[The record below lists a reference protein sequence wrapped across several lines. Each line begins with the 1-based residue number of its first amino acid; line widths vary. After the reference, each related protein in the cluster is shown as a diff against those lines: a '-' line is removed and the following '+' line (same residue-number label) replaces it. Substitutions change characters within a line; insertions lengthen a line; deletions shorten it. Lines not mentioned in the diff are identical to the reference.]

1 MVGGRSQSQLSVPLC
16 GRPAWEWVQTLF
28 LEWGWGAG
36 LGRWVSG
43 GLRQGWW
50 EATWTK
56 LSPCFSEGVSLTF
69 VCQDLLDQL
78 RLSVT
83 ST

>member
-16 GRPAWEWVQTLF
+16 RRPAWEWVQTPF

-43 GLRQGWW
+43 GLRQGPSGRPLGQSYLP
-50 EATWTK
+50 A
-56 LSPCFSEGVSLTF
+56 F
-69 VCQDLLDQL
+69 L
-78 RLSVT
+78 RVFHSDLSVRT
-83 ST
+83 C